1 MGNCFKSSYSYR
13 NFDDS
18 LIRSLNEPS
27 LETEIN
33 KLHTR
38 VSQLETKMEILESNT
53 QDNLKSISDDL
64 HFVNNTVLEHHNVLG
79 SQESQNSNLNSNL
92 KSNLNPTPLRG
103 NDISLSDITHS
114 DSHRDITHSD
124 SDSHSD
130 IQESIYKS
138 VTFRLDEEETY

>member
-18 LIRSLNEPS
+18 LIRSLNEPA

-79 SQESQNSNLNSNL
+79 SQESQNSNLNLNSNL

-114 DSHRDITHSD
+114 DS
-124 SDSHSD
+124 DSHSD

-138 VTFRLDEEETY
+138 VTFKLDDGEETY